1 MQAAKCGLYL
11 DPPEIRFERK
21 RDGKLVLDIEYTDD
35 EVHDNAGSPLEASS
49 IKQGPVEQRSR
60 VTTTTR
66 RLRRRKRTSG

>member
-49 IKQGPVEQRSR
+49 I
-60 VTTTTR
+60 
-66 RLRRRKRTSG
+66 